1 MPDVDIDFFDR
12 DGVLKL
18 FKHTPASIIKDDKIE
33 KHKTGVYFHAIP
45 SDPINGYAT
54 LDYKKAEDR
63 GYFKIDCLNVNIYKN
78 VKSEQELVELM
89 IEEPDWDMLKDPK
102 VVENLFHLN
111 SHYNIVSKLEPKN
124 IEQLAAVLAIIRP
137 AKRGL
142 MYKDWTDILKE
153 VWVKPTDGSYFFK
166 KSHAVAYAHAIVVQ
180 LNLIKKDSLFSATG
194 VTNGYLLNGIKKKG
208 NIFITH
214 SLIISTKNKKIEF
227 KKSEFRI

>member
-12 DGVLKL
+12 DGTLKL

-45 SDPINGYAT
+45 TQPITGHSS
-54 LDYKKAEDR
+54 LDYKKAEER

-78 VKSEQELVELM
+78 IKSEQELVELM
-89 IEEPDWDMLKDPK
+89 IEEPDWDMLKDLK
-102 VVENLFHLN
+102 IVDQLFHLN
-111 SHYNIVSKLEPKN
+111 GHFNIVSKLEPKN

-142 MYKDWTDILKE
+142 MYKNWVDILKE
-153 VWVKPTDGSYFFK
+153 VWIKPTDGSYFFK

-180 LNLIKKDSLFSATG
+180 MNLIRKAKYSFSATQE
-194 VTNGYLLNGIKKKG
+194 T
-208 NIFITH
+208 
-214 SLIISTKNKKIEF
+214 
-227 KKSEFRI
+227 

>member
-33 KHKTGVYFHAIP
+33 KHKTGVYFHAVP
-45 SDPINGYAT
+45 THPVTGNST

-89 IEEPDWDMLKDPK
+89 IEEPDWDMLKDTK

-111 SHYNIVSKLEPKN
+111 GHYNIVSKLEPKN

-166 KSHAVAYAHAIVVQ
+166 KSHAVSYAHAILVQ
-180 LNLIKKDSLFSATG
+180 LNLIKKDKYSFSATQE
-194 VTNGYLLNGIKKKG
+194 T
-208 NIFITH
+208 
-214 SLIISTKNKKIEF
+214 
-227 KKSEFRI
+227 

>member
-18 FKHTPASIIKDDKIE
+18 FKHTPASIIKDNKIE

-89 IEEPDWDMLKDPK
+89 IEEPDWDMLKDTK

-111 SHYNIVSKLEPKN
+111 GHYNIVSKLEPKN

-142 MYKDWTDILKE
+142 MYKDWTEILKE

-166 KSHAVAYAHAIVVQ
+166 KSHAVAYAQAIVVQ
-180 LNLIKKDSLFSATG
+180 MNLIARDKYNFSATQE
-194 VTNGYLLNGIKKKG
+194 T
-208 NIFITH
+208 
-214 SLIISTKNKKIEF
+214 
-227 KKSEFRI
+227 

>member
-18 FKHTPASIIKDDKIE
+18 FKHTPATIIKDEKVE
-33 KHKTGVYFHAIP
+33 KHKTGVYFHTVP
-45 SDPINGYAT
+45 ENPVTGHSS

-63 GYFKIDCLNVNIYKN
+63 GYFKIDMLNVNIYKH

-89 IEEPDWDMLKDPK
+89 IQEPDWDMLKDIQI
-102 VVENLFHLN
+102 VNQLFHLN
-111 SHYNIVSKLEPKN
+111 GHFKIVSQLEPKT

-166 KSHAVAYAHAIVVQ
+166 KSHAVAYAQAIVVQ
-180 LNLIKKDSLFSATG
+180 MNLMNRAKYSFDAPSKK
-194 VTNGYLLNGIKKKG
+194 
-208 NIFITH
+208 
-214 SLIISTKNKKIEF
+214 
-227 KKSEFRI
+227 

>member
-12 DGVLKL
+12 DGTLRL
-18 FKHTPASIIKDDKIE
+18 FKHAPASIIKDNKIE
-33 KHKTGVYFHAIP
+33 KHKTGVYFHAVP
-45 SDPINGYAT
+45 THPVTGHST

-78 VKSEQELVELM
+78 IKSEQELVELM

-111 SHYNIVSKLEPKN
+111 SHFNIVSKLEPKN

-137 AKRGL
+137 AKRHL
-142 MYKDWTDILKE
+142 MYKEWRDILTD
-153 VWVKPTDGSYFFK
+153 VWIKPTDGSYFFK

-180 LNLIKKDSLFSATG
+180 MNLIKKDKYSFSAKQET
-194 VTNGYLLNGIKKKG
+194 
-208 NIFITH
+208 
-214 SLIISTKNKKIEF
+214 
-227 KKSEFRI
+227 